1 MCFSPSD
8 SCNVL
13 ENQRMS
19 YWGQGMSIYTDAL
32 ARNQGLVPSVQSTQV
47 HPTVPFQNYNLAN
60 LGQEAVMNNNAA
72 KALDVENQL
81 LGDMQAGSYH
91 EKYHM
96 EMVGSLNKMV
106 NLHKEVSP
114 ESKKASQET
123 LYGKD
128 ISGEENFTFCIEE
141 NANLIGGQ
149 FYEQQKVTW
158 MPRIHPANP
167 NPTADKFGNV
177 NNFNNYWS

>member
-47 HPTVPFQNYNLAN
+47 HPTVPFQKYNLAN

-72 KALDVENQL
+72 KALDIENQL

-96 EMVGSLNKMV
+96 EMVG
-106 NLHKEVSP
+106 P

-128 ISGEENFTFCIEE
+128 ISGEENLKFCIDCIEGL
-141 NANLIGGQ
+141 NKRFTVLS
-149 FYEQQKVTW
+149 V
-158 MPRIHPANP
+158 
-167 NPTADKFGNV
+167 GN
-177 NNFNNYWS
+177 SSLG